1 MEDFKIMAKLLA
13 AIHGSEDKPQ
23 FRETFVDA
31 SALGTTERKR
41 DLLACKLQS
50 DGYIDG
56 LMTADDIDN
65 APKSK
70 VLWNY
75 SQPIV
80 TIKGLEYIQN
90 SKPLQKAFREIAS
103 AGKELAIEGMIEG
116 ATSFL

>member
-80 TIKGLEYIQN
+80 TIKGLDTFRTQ
-90 SKPLQKAFREIAS
+90 SRCRRRFARLQAQVRS
-103 AGKELAIEGMIEG
+103 
-116 ATSFL
+116 